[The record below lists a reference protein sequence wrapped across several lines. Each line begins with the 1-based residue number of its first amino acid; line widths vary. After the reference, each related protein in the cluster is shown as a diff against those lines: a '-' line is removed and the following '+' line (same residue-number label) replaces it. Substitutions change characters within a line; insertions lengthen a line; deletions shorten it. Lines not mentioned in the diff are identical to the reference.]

1 VPKSEKGKKGF
12 QREYNPLKILSV
24 LLKTREK
31 KTSVIKK
38 DLCKVDNSYCK
49 PTQKWYNENL
59 QELEKRGLVERSI
72 KELDPAYYWVIT
84 EAGIE
89 ELKKMKEED

>member
-1 VPKSEKGKKGF
+1 MPKSEKGKKGF

-38 DLCKVDNSYCK
+38 ELCEKDKTYCK

-59 QELEKRGLVERSI
+59 QELRKRGLVERSI

>member
-1 VPKSEKGKKGF
+1 MKSGVKGKRGF
-12 QREYNPLKILSV
+12 QRDYNPFKILSV

-38 DLCKVDNSYCK
+38 DLCNAEELYCK
-49 PTQKWYNENL
+49 PTLKWYNESL
-59 QELEKRGLVERSI
+59 QKLEEMGLVKRIE

-84 EAGIE
+84 EEGLLKLE
-89 ELKKMKEED
+89 ECEKKE